1 MTVQRTGASR
11 HAEWRCGRRRRLAPV
26 ADLGVGRNSDSMA
39 APKLQLLPA
48 YHPVLRRAL
57 WCQVIGVT
65 LASMVLDS
73 GHFCFRYLIITFVF
87 WIIVGAIAF
96 IRPTPTSAERIA
108 IGFGPQIIL
117 WTMWIAPW
125 G

>member
-1 MTVQRTGASR
+1 MATA
-11 HAEWRCGRRRRLAPV
+11 RLHV
-26 ADLGVGRNSDSMA
+26 
-39 APKLQLLPA
+39 LPA

-57 WCQVIGVT
+57 WCQVTGVT

-73 GHFCFRYLIITFVF
+73 GQFCFRYLIITFVF
-87 WIIVGAIAF
+87 WIIVGAIAL
-96 IRPTPTSAERIA
+96 IRTTPTSAERIV